1 MKNTEP
7 MSAKAT
13 SGGWAGRL
21 TSAIG
26 AIAAVSLFL
35 LYDPWLV
42 PPDNARPAL
51 TVIFWVSALALLVL
65 LFRERSNPQAQA
77 VEVEGPAFTR
87 YLFSNTRAGLFWL
100 PIRLFVGFEWLLA
113 GWEKL
118 TGHGWIDGG
127 GASLLGYWKGAVAIP
142 QTGHPSITFE
152 WYRSFLQLLIDNHA
166 QTWFGWVIAL
176 GETAVGVGVLLGAL
190 VGIAAFFGAT
200 MNMSYMLAGATS
212 TNPVLFAL
220 TVGLILG
227 WKVAGYYGLDRYL
240 LPLLGVPWKRETK
253 TATAPVTSIA
263 PLMPTTPVIS
273 QT

>member
-1 MKNTEP
+1 MENTEP
-7 MSAKAT
+7 TNVRSM
-13 SGGWAGRL
+13 SGGWAGSL
-21 TSAIG
+21 ISAVG
-26 AIAAVSLFL
+26 AIAAATLFF

-51 TVIFWVSALALLVL
+51 TVLFWVSTVVLLIL
-65 LFRERSNPQAQA
+65 LFRERSNPQAQT
-77 VEVEGPAFTR
+77 VEVEGPAFSR
-87 YLFSNTRAGLFWL
+87 FLFSNTRAGLFWL
-100 PIRLFVGFEWLLA
+100 PVRLFVGFEWLLA

-118 TGHGWIDGG
+118 TGHGWIDG

-152 WYRSFLQLLIDNHA
+152 WYRSFLQILIDHGA
-166 QTWFGWVIAL
+166 QSWFGWLIAGGEFLVGL
-176 GETAVGVGVLLGAL
+176 GILLGAL

-200 MNMSYMLAGATS
+200 MNMSYMLAGSTS

-220 TVGLILG
+220 TVGLMLA

-240 LPLLGVPWKRETK
+240 LPRLGVPWKRGTK
-253 TATAPVTSIA
+253 ATTTPEVT
-263 PLMPTTPVIS
+263 TTPVVS

>member
-1 MKNTEP
+1 MKNTGP
-7 MSAKAT
+7 TSISTT
-13 SGGWAGRL
+13 SGGWAGSL
-21 TSAIG
+21 ISVIG
-26 AIAAVSLFL
+26 VIAAASLFF

-42 PPDNARPAL
+42 PPDNTRPAL
-51 TVIFWVSALALLVL
+51 TVVFWASAIVLLVL

-100 PIRLFVGFEWLLA
+100 PVRLFVGFEWLLA

-118 TGHGWIDGG
+118 TGHGWIDG

-152 WYRSFLQLLIDNHA
+152 WYRSFLQILIDNHA
-166 QTWFGWVIAL
+166 QTWFGWVIAV
-176 GETAVGVGVLLGAL
+176 GETAVGLGILLGAL

-200 MNMSYMLAGATS
+200 MNMSYMLAGSTS

-220 TVGLILG
+220 TVGLILA
-227 WKVAGYYGLDRYL
+227 WKVAGHYGLDRYL
-240 LPLLGVPWKRETK
+240 LPLLGVPWQRGTK
-253 TATAPVTSIA
+253 ATTAPALPTA
-263 PLMPTTPVIS
+263 PAITTEPVVS